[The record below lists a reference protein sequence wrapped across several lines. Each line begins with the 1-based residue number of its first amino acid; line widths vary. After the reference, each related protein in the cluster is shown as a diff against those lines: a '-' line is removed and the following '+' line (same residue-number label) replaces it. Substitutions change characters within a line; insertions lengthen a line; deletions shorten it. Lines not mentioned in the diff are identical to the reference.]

1 MARDR
6 RKSEKNTS
14 VYFFLRQSTLFF
26 IFCQPWQE
34 IGDYMEKNIA
44 LIPGDG
50 IGPDVVAEAVKVL
63 DAVGKKY
70 GHKWNYKTVIAG
82 GAAIDKFGK
91 PLPQDQLDICLK
103 SDATLLG
110 AVGGPK
116 WDNVAPEI
124 RPEKALLGLRGGM
137 KVFANLRPAVM
148 WPQLKDACPLKDEVV
163 GDGQLNILVVREL
176 TGGIYF
182 GERGTSPDGRTAWD
196 TEKYSWEEIER
207 IVRLGFQFAEK
218 RKKHLTVV
226 DKANILNS
234 SRLWRKVAEEVHKE
248 YKDVTLDFLYIDNAS
263 MQLVRNPR
271 QFDVIATS
279 NMFGD
284 ILTDEASQITGSIGM
299 LASASLGDGTG
310 PGLYEPIHGT
320 APDIA
325 GKDLANPLA
334 TILSAAML
342 LRYSFKLEKEAK
354 AIEDAVNK
362 VLDDGWRTGDIAGSK
377 LAQVKAAGKL
387 VGTKKMGEL
396 VVEALK

>member
-1 MARDR
+1 
-6 RKSEKNTS
+6 
-14 VYFFLRQSTLFF
+14 
-26 IFCQPWQE
+26 
-34 IGDYMEKNIA
+34 MEKTIA

-50 IGPDVVAEAVKVL
+50 IGPDVVAEAVNVL
-63 DAVGKKY
+63 NVVAKKY
-70 GHKWNYKTVIAG
+70 GHTFSYKNVIAG
-82 GAAIDKFGK
+82 GVAIDQFGH
-91 PLPQDQLDICLK
+91 PLPQDQLDICLN
-103 SDATLLG
+103 SDAALLG

-116 WDNVAPEI
+116 WDNLPSEI

-148 WPQLKDACPLKDEVV
+148 WKQLKDACPLKDEIV
-163 GDGQLNILVVREL
+163 GDGLDILIVREL

-182 GERGTSPDGRTAWD
+182 GERGTSEDQNTAWD
-196 TEKYSWEEIER
+196 TEKYTRPEVER
-207 IVRLGFQFAEK
+207 IVRMGFEYAQK
-218 RKKHLTVV
+218 RQKKLCVV

-234 SRLWRKVAEEVHKE
+234 SQLWRRVAEDVKAD
-248 YKDVTLDFLYIDNAS
+248 YPDVTLSYMYIDNAS
-263 MQLVRNPR
+263 MQMVRNPR

-284 ILTDEASQITGSIGM
+284 ILSDEASQITGSIGM

-310 PGLYEPIHGT
+310 PGLYEPIHGS

-342 LRYSFKLEKEAK
+342 LRYSFGLETEAK
-354 AIEDAVNK
+354 DVENAVNA
-362 VLDDGWRTGDIAGSK
+362 VLDAGWRTGDIAGDVE
-377 LAQVKAAGKL
+377 AVKAAGKF

-396 VVEALK
+396 VVEYLNK

>member
-1 MARDR
+1 
-6 RKSEKNTS
+6 
-14 VYFFLRQSTLFF
+14 
-26 IFCQPWQE
+26 
-34 IGDYMEKNIA
+34 MEKTIA

-50 IGPDVVAEAVKVL
+50 IGPDVVAEAVNVL
-63 DAVGKKY
+63 NVVAKKY
-70 GHKWNYKTVIAG
+70 GHTFSYKNVIAG
-82 GAAIDKFGK
+82 GVAIDQFGH
-91 PLPQDQLDICLK
+91 PLPQDQLDICLN
-103 SDATLLG
+103 SDAALLG

-116 WDNVAPEI
+116 WDNLPSEI

-148 WPQLKDACPLKDEVV
+148 WKQLKDACPLKDEIV
-163 GDGQLNILVVREL
+163 GDGLDILIVREL

-182 GERGTSPDGRTAWD
+182 GERGTSEDQNTAWD
-196 TEKYSWEEIER
+196 TEKYTRPEVER
-207 IVRLGFQFAEK
+207 IVRMGFEYAQK
-218 RKKHLTVV
+218 RQKKLCVV

-234 SRLWRKVAEEVHKE
+234 SQLWRRVAEDVKVD
-248 YKDVTLDFLYIDNAS
+248 YPDVTLSYMYIDNAS
-263 MQLVRNPR
+263 MQMVRNPR

-284 ILTDEASQITGSIGM
+284 ILSDEASQITGSIGM

-310 PGLYEPIHGT
+310 PGLYEPIHGS

-342 LRYSFKLEKEAK
+342 LRYSFGLETEAK
-354 AIEDAVNK
+354 DVENAVNA
-362 VLDDGWRTGDIAGSK
+362 VLDAGWRTGDIAGDVE
-377 LAQVKAAGKL
+377 AVKAAGKL

-396 VVEALK
+396 VVEYLNK

>member
-1 MARDR
+1 
-6 RKSEKNTS
+6 
-14 VYFFLRQSTLFF
+14 
-26 IFCQPWQE
+26 
-34 IGDYMEKNIA
+34 MEKTIA

-50 IGPDVVAEAVKVL
+50 IGPDVVAEAVNVL
-63 DAVGKKY
+63 NVVAKKY
-70 GHKWNYKTVIAG
+70 GHSFSYKNVIAG
-82 GAAIDKFGK
+82 GIAIDQFGK
-91 PLPQDQLDICLK
+91 PLPQEQLDICLN
-103 SDATLLG
+103 SDAALLG

-116 WDNVAPEI
+116 WDNLPSEI

-148 WPQLKDACPLKDEVV
+148 WKQLKDACPLKDEIV
-163 GDGQLNILVVREL
+163 GDGLDILIVREL

-182 GERGTSPDGRTAWD
+182 GERGTSEDQNTAWD
-196 TEKYSWEEIER
+196 TEKYTRPEVER
-207 IVRLGFQFAEK
+207 IIRMGFEYAQKRQKRLC
-218 RKKHLTVV
+218 VV

-234 SRLWRKVAEEVHKE
+234 SQLWRRVAEDVKGD
-248 YKDVTLDFLYIDNAS
+248 YPDVTLSYMYIDNAS
-263 MQLVRNPR
+263 MQMVRNPR

-284 ILTDEASQITGSIGM
+284 ILSDEASQITGSIGM

-310 PGLYEPIHGT
+310 PGLYEPIHGS

-342 LRYSFKLEKEAK
+342 LRYSFGLETEAK
-354 AIEDAVNK
+354 DVENAVNA
-362 VLDDGWRTGDIAGSK
+362 VLDAGWRTGDIAGDIE
-377 LAQVKAAGKL
+377 AVKASGKL

-396 VVEALK
+396 VVEYLNK

>member
-1 MARDR
+1 
-6 RKSEKNTS
+6 
-14 VYFFLRQSTLFF
+14 
-26 IFCQPWQE
+26 
-34 IGDYMEKNIA
+34 MEKTIA

-63 DAVGKKY
+63 DAVAKKY
-70 GHKWNYKTVIAG
+70 GHKWTYKNVIAG

-91 PLPQDQLDICLK
+91 PLPQDQLDICLS

-124 RPEKALLGLRGGM
+124 SPEKALLGLRGGM

-148 WPQLKDACPLKDEVV
+148 WPQLKDACPLKDEIV
-163 GDGQLNILVVREL
+163 GNGLDILVVREL

-182 GERGTSPDGRTAWD
+182 GERGTSADGKTAWD

-218 RKKHLTVV
+218 RQKHLTVV

-248 YKDVTLDFLYIDNAS
+248 FSDVALDFLYIDNAS
-263 MQLVRNPR
+263 MQLVRNPC

-342 LRYSFKLEKEAK
+342 LRYSFKLETEAK
-354 AIEDAVNK
+354 AIENAVTK
-362 VLDDGWRTGDIAGSK
+362 VLDEGWRTGDIAGSK
-377 LAQVKAAGKL
+377 RDEVKAAGKL

-396 VVEALK
+396 VVEALNK